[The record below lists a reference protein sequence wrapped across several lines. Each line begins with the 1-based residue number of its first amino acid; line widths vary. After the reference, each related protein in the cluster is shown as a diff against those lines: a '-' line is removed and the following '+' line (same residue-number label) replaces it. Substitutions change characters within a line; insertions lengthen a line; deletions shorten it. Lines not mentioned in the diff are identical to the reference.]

1 MLLATELSTPAE
13 RGFDEAVPKCS
24 NRLALVLFLPGR
36 SLIKNVSKM
45 VSAPI
50 HTVDYRFYSR
60 PFGNSCQSHLQGER
74 LSGGTALRTTS
85 CGPYTAR
92 ISVAGITHH
101 PLLFTHH

>member
-74 LSGGTALRTTS
+74 LSGGTVRGL
-85 CGPYTAR
+85 P
-92 ISVAGITHH
+92 ITHYSSLITE
-101 PLLFTHH
+101 LLQGC